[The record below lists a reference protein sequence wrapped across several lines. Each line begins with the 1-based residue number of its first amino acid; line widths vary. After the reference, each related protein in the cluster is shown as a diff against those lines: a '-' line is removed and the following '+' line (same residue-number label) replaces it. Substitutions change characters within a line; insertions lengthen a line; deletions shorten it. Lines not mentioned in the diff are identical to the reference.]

1 MKQGLTI
8 FLVCLIFSFGHSQ
21 ETFPKNDVDFKK
33 NDCLAFTNATLI
45 KQADQAP
52 IVNCTLVVRNGK
64 ILAAGQ
70 SIAIPPDAIIKDCKG
85 KYIYPSFIDLYSD
98 YGMPSVSRGSNR
110 NFNAPTQM
118 LNDAKYA
125 AGWNSAVKAEADAS
139 KVFQV
144 NDSKA
149 KEYRSNGFGV
159 VNSHIMD
166 GIVRGTGSLVS
177 LATTKENLAIIKDK
191 ASAHFSFSKGSST
204 QDYPNSLM
212 GSIALLR
219 QTFLDAQWYKT
230 KPATEGTNLSLS
242 AFNQIIQYPLIF
254 ESGDKWNDLR
264 AGKIG
269 NEFGVNFIAV
279 AGNNEYQRINDI
291 KNSKLKLV
299 VPLNFPNAL
308 DVDDPNDARMVSLA
322 DMKHWELAPTNPG
335 SLEKAGI
342 VFSLTMNGLRESS
355 TFMTNLNKAIQN
367 GLSETMALDALTRI
381 PATLLGVFDQMGS
394 LEANKL
400 ANFIITSGPLFKDK
414 TSILQNWIQGEA
426 YDIKIDAWSDFK
438 SNYTLKI
445 NQNQYVFNLG
455 GESSTAPL
463 AKIFDKDT
471 TKADVKINDKLININ
486 FSFKQDSG
494 KLNRLSGVAIGDGW
508 NGTGVLSNGEWV
520 RWSLIKSKNDS
531 TTSRSDKKETTKNG
545 NLASPVLYPFQGF
558 GNVTI
563 PQASD
568 LLIKNA
574 TVWTSEKAGNLEHTD
589 ILIQSGKITRIGINL
604 TAPNT
609 KVIDGTGK
617 HVTAGI
623 IDEHSHIAGTGS
635 INECSQSVTAE
646 VRIADIINP
655 DDINIYRQ
663 LSGGVTTSHILHGSC
678 NTIGGQTQLIK
689 LRWGKNAEEMKF
701 DGWPGFIKFALG
713 ENVKRTGSQANNR
726 FPDTRMGVEQ
736 VLEDAFQRAI
746 DYQNA
751 GGVKRRDLELDALV
765 EILNQKRFI
774 TCHSYVASEI
784 LSLLHV
790 ADKYHF
796 SVNTFTHI
804 LEGYKVADELKS
816 HGSAAAGFSDW
827 WAYKMEVQDAIPQ
840 NAAIMNRIGVNVAIN
855 SDDAEMARRLNQ
867 EAAKSIKYAGMS
879 EQDAIKTVTINP
891 ATMLRV
897 GDRTGSIKEGKDADI
912 VIWSDHP
919 LSIYAKA
926 EKTIIDGIVY
936 FDREKDAL
944 QQQYIATEK
953 NRLTQKMILAKK
965 GGAKTDVAAPS
976 FQEEAQCELDH
987 LHQND
992 LWHRLEQR
1000 MVDINN

>member
-8 FLVCLIFSFGHSQ
+8 VFVSLIFSFLRSQ
-21 ETFPKNDVDFKK
+21 ETFPKNDVDFKRS
-33 NDCLAFTNATLI
+33 DCFAFTNATLI
-45 KQADQAP
+45 KQADQPP
-52 IVNCTLVVRNGK
+52 IANCTLVIRNGK
-64 ILAAGQ
+64 ILAFGP
-70 SIAIPPDAIIKDCKG
+70 SVLIPQDAIVRDCRG
-85 KYIYPSFIDLYSD
+85 KYIYPSFIDMYSD
-98 YGMPSVSRGSNR
+98 YGMPQVSRGSNR

-125 AGWNSAVKAEADAS
+125 AGWNSAIKAEADAS

-144 NDSKA
+144 NESKA

-166 GIVRGTGSLVS
+166 GIVRGTASLVS
-177 LATTKENLAIIKDK
+177 LANTKENLAMLKDK
-191 ASAHFSFSKGSST
+191 SSAHFSFSKGSST

-230 KPATEGTNLSLS
+230 KPATEGSNLTLA
-242 AFNQIIQYPLIF
+242 AFNQIMQYPMIF
-254 ESGDKWNDLR
+254 EGGDKWNDLR

-269 NEFGVNFIAV
+269 SEFGVSFITL
-279 AGNNEYQRINDI
+279 AGNNEYQRINDL
-291 KNSKLKLV
+291 KNSKLKFV

-308 DVDDPNDARMVSLA
+308 DVEDPNDARMVSLA
-322 DMKHWELAPTNPG
+322 DMKHWELAPSNPG
-335 SLEKAGI
+335 ALEKAGI
-342 VFSLTMNGLRESS
+342 VFSLTMHGLRESGA
-355 TFMTNLNKAIQN
+355 FMSNLNKAIQN

-381 PATLLGVFDQMGS
+381 PATLLGTIDQMGT
-394 LEANKL
+394 LDINKM
-400 ANFIITSGPLFKDK
+400 ANFIITTGPLFKDK
-414 TSILQNWIQGEA
+414 TSILQNWILGEA
-426 YDIKIDAWSDFK
+426 YDIKAEGWNDYK
-438 SNYTLKI
+438 SNYTLNV
-445 NQNQYVFNLG
+445 NQNQYVFNLS
-455 GESSTAPL
+455 GESSASL
-463 AKIFDKDT
+463 IAKIIAKDT

-494 KLNRLSGVAIGDGW
+494 KLNRFSGVALGDGW

-520 RWSLIKSKNDS
+520 RWSLIKNKSDSMASK
-531 TTSRSDKKETTKNG
+531 SDKRENTKG
-545 NLASPVLYPFQGF
+545 GIVSSPVLYPFQGF
-558 GNVTI
+558 GNISI

-574 TVWTSEKAGNLEHTD
+574 TVWTSEKDGNLERTD
-589 ILIQSGKITRIGINL
+589 ILIQNGKIARLGTNL
-604 TAPNT
+604 SAPNT

-646 VRIADIINP
+646 VRIGDIINP

-663 LSGGVTTSHILHGSC
+663 LSGGVTSSHILHGSC

-713 ENVKRTGSQANNR
+713 ENVKRTSSQANNR

-736 VLEDAFQRAI
+736 VLEDAFQRAV
-746 DYQNA
+746 DYRNA
-751 GGVKRRDLELDALV
+751 GNGKRRDLELDALV

-796 SVNTFTHI
+796 GVNTFTHI
-804 LEGYKVADELKS
+804 LEGYKVADELKK

-840 NAAIMNRIGVNVAIN
+840 NAAIMNRVGVNVAIN

-897 GDRTGSIKEGKDADI
+897 ADRTGSIKVGKDADI

-926 EKTIIDGIVY
+926 EKTIVDGIIY
-936 FDREKDAL
+936 FDREKDAQ
-944 QQQYIATEK
+944 QQQYIAAEK
-953 NRLTQKMILAKK
+953 NRLTQKMIGAKK
-965 GGAKTDVAAPS
+965 GGAKTDVAIPS
-976 FQEEAQCELDH
+976 FQEEAQCESDH

-1000 MVDINN
+1000 MIDTNK